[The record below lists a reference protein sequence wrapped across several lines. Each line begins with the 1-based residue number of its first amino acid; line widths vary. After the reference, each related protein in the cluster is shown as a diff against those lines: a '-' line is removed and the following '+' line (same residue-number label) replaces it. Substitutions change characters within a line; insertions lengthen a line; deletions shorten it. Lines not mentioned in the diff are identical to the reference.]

1 MLGKISI
8 IRPGLFMNDDTFC
21 RGAYNFFGH
30 LDWNH
35 WLIHVFYLW
44 VWVFSFDHWLVIELM
59 PGIGRKK
66 LYMNFIFESEFQF
79 WSLAGD
85 EFVLSLNLSFQFWL
99 WAGFRIDAGDQKKKN
114 RYVYFIFQSEFSVL
128 INSFIFESFS
138 FDHGQV
144 LELMPGIRRRAGISG
159 REVKL
164 QLLPSSCHHHH
175 HHQLDVCPSVLFCR
189 LYWCDSGWWSYYIN
203 SKWWGQ

>member
-1 MLGKISI
+1 MITLNILRNVRENFNHK
-8 IRPGLFMNDDTFC
+8 GLFINDDTFC
-21 RGAYNFFGH
+21 RGAYNSVGH

-44 VWVFSFDHWLVIELM
+44 VWVFSFDYWLVLELM
-59 PGIGRKK
+59 GGSEDKN
-66 LYMNFIFESEFQF
+66 YMCI
-79 WSLAGD
+79 
-85 EFVLSLNLSFQFWL
+85 LSLNLSFSFDHWPGIDLFYL
-99 WAGFRIDAGDQKKKN
+99 WIWVFTFDYGDQKKKN

-159 REVKL
+159 
-164 QLLPSSCHHHH
+164 
-175 HHQLDVCPSVLFCR
+175 
-189 LYWCDSGWWSYYIN
+189 G
-203 SKWWGQ
+203 SKASITCSRSHEDEQPWDIQFYALKF